1 MKYNNIKKAIFL
13 ERPNRFIAYVK
24 LEGERVCCHVKNT
37 GRCKE
42 LLIPNKSVVYVQD
55 HGTDN
60 NRKTRYSLITVKKGK
75 RLINIDSQVP
85 NKLAVEWMKQSGLYE
100 DVTLIKPEKKF
111 GSSRFD
117 IYYERANGQKGF
129 MEVKGVTL
137 EENNVVKFPDAPTIR
152 GVKHIYELI
161 AAKNEGYEA
170 NILFVVQ
177 LSDVDYF
184 IANEATHPEFK
195 VALDEAKNNGV
206 NVMAIDCKVTKNEI
220 IPGKLVEVK

>member
-1 MKYNNIKKAIFL
+1 MTGFL
-13 ERPNRFIAYVK
+13 
-24 LEGERVCCHVKNT
+24 
-37 GRCKE
+37 
-42 LLIPNKSVVYVQD
+42 
-55 HGTDN
+55 
-60 NRKTRYSLITVKKGK
+60 KKGK

-100 DVTLIKPEKKF
+100 DVTLIKPEKTF

-137 EENNVVKFPDAPTIR
+137 EENNVVKFPDAPTTR

-161 AAKNEGYEA
+161 AAKREGYEA